1 MSDEETEARLLARL
15 KARAPDYP
23 RETADPQRLARLA
36 RFLAELARWRGA
48 TDLIGR
54 LTEEE
59 LAAHALESA
68 LGARLLGE
76 GDRLLDIGSGA
87 GFPGMALAIFGLRT
101 TLLEPR
107 ERRAAFLKHLLR
119 TIPGL
124 NAEVRVARVEQL
136 REPEFDAA
144 SARAVGNL
152 GGLIGEGRFLRNG
165 GKLLVW
171 AAGEALAARGLSA
184 ACFRPAA
191 ELPIPGSRSRRILLF
206 EKCSTGNIR
215 A

>member
-1 MSDEETEARLLARL
+1 MSDEEIEARLLARL
-15 KARAPDYP
+15 RARASDYP
-23 RETADPQRLARLA
+23 RETADPGRLKRLAL
-36 RFLAELARWRGA
+36 FLSELTRWRGA
-48 TDLIGR
+48 TDLVGR
-54 LTEEE
+54 LTDED
-59 LAAHALESA
+59 LVDHALESA
-68 LGARLLGE
+68 LGARLLAGGE
-76 GDRLLDIGSGA
+76 RLLDIGSGA
-87 GFPGMALAIFGLRT
+87 GFPGIALAIFGIRT

-107 ERRAAFLKHLLR
+107 ERRAAFLKHVLR

-152 GGLIGEGRFLRNG
+152 GGLIGEGKFLRDG
-165 GKLLVW
+165 GRLLLW
-171 AAGEALAARGLSA
+171 TAGAALAARGVASGR
-184 ACFRPAA
+184 FRKVA
-191 ELPIPGSRSRRILLF
+191 EEGIPGSRSRRILVF